1 MPQSQLAQ
9 GTYEVLRNR
18 LREGASDLR
27 ARLEKLHRERAS
39 VFGNLETKLLATIHV
54 ATEHNCVPRDLFA
67 FQDLLLLGSNVQF
80 GLKTEIAASDI
91 FSAYRFDGQHATT
104 TSLGPFDDGRFHR
117 DFAELVRYYKHASF
131 LRFWVSG
138 PHLYMVFQTGKTI
151 NQFKAFKWAIEKDSI
166 HYIDNRSEGEIRP
179 IPQTSFPWK
188 RTTRDHHRHGKHPH
202 ISIEDKLFVEC
213 IHGDLTIKIEDNT
226 EDGLGI
232 YREPVD
238 SPDQTLDD
246 AETLYAILDELIL
259 LKIRP
264 YQEKNFRHFVF
275 STKRSEAKRM
285 DGIGDACIL
294 LPDDHGIIMP
304 NGFVLQSG
312 DYKVIEH
319 GLSSLTYDGL
329 RRSPNGED
337 FLYVF
342 THAESGT
349 YLQLR
354 YNLIK
359 QSVDT
364 PLVCHGQAFL
374 ADGKMLSMRADEQAQ
389 KHHAI
394 QVWQTPFTSPDYRP
408 QVQTDSLLFKIG
420 NQDLVRGMSEC
431 QEILKL
437 IDRDDSYAG
446 LYTDLVKRSTDVL
459 DTYFWLDNPDAGEL
473 ASPIRLIREA
483 AESAVNEFDK
493 VVRVRLQSEK
503 ALADAKTA
511 ADELIK
517 KVDRQKFDQIEQFVD
532 GLANVRSQRGNVVQ
546 LKELRYIDIAAV
558 ELLEK
563 ELIEFSERLG
573 NRCVQHLLHADS
585 LHVYQTR
592 IAEYKLQ
599 GAQAKSAADGRKVEA
614 SFQTVGASLEL
625 LIETVSQLKIE
636 DTTQRTEIVDRI
648 ATVLADLNRERS
660 LLRAQL
666 RETIHRELASDYA
679 SQSKLLEQS
688 MAGALETADEPE
700 KVDTALTRLLVQVEE
715 LEGRYAE
722 SDELLLRLTEK
733 RQVIADAFEAKRVQ
747 LVEARNQRANSLV
760 LAADRLLAGIAAKAN
775 RIEEPNELRS
785 YFASDMM
792 VEKVRGIA
800 EQLQKLGDSVRQD
813 DVLSRLKSIGDDA
826 LRQQRDRRE
835 LLTDGNR
842 IIKLGRHTFSVNHQN
857 IELTTVSRGGA
868 LQLHITGTQYFEQ
881 LDAPELEQAKDL
893 WEVAFP
899 SETPE
904 VYRAET
910 LAYYLSTQVDPD
922 EYLNMPQAERIQFI
936 RDWMQSRHQDGY
948 SRGVHDQDAE
958 RILSE
963 LLQTR
968 KRLGLLVAPPSVRS
982 FAMFVWSI
990 LVPEAERCA
999 TRQLVQAADAIDK
1012 LTGVRQSGQALIQK
1026 LKHLLEQHSSC
1037 LQASDSLERNK
1048 VLEQSASFLAEVLKD
1063 PSGDFP
1069 MSPESGV
1076 LSSSLLRSLDEKKLE
1091 QLRQSINSE
1100 SLGWA
1105 ERWGLANQLAMGF
1118 WESRREEMLAAGV
1131 EGEYASEVAW
1141 SLLASALP
1149 HVTDARP
1156 SKKQSASSVTKTGAK
1171 DSALAWARSIKIAGM
1186 TGDHPRLQGGEIVF
1200 QYHEFIARLQ
1210 KHVSSVVP
1218 RWEGLQRCKHELTL
1232 QADKRLKTG
1241 ELKARVLTSF
1251 VRNQLIDSVYLPRI
1265 GDNLAKQIGAAGDAK
1280 RTDRM
1285 GLLLLISPPGYGKT
1299 TLMEYIANRLGLVF
1313 VKVNGPAI
1321 GHGVT
1326 SLDPAEAPNAA
1337 SREEVERIN
1346 LALEMGDNTMLYLD
1360 DIQHCNVELLQKF
1373 IPLCDATRR
1382 IEGVWKGRS
1391 KTYDLRGRKFAV
1403 VMAGNPYNESGER
1416 FQIPD
1421 MLANRADVYNLGEII
1436 GDSEEAFEMS
1446 YLENCLTSNPV
1457 LQPLARASNQD
1468 QRTLIQAA
1476 LRGTTDG
1483 IELEANLSVD
1493 DLREMTNVLAKLHRI
1508 RDVVL
1513 TMNREY
1519 IRSAAQS
1526 DDYRT
1531 EPPFKLQGSYRN
1543 MNRIAEKVVPV
1554 MNDEEL
1560 HRLILSSYEQDA
1572 QTLSRDGESNMLKFK
1587 ELLGILNEK
1596 EQLRWKEICRT
1607 FSQKTKLKGL
1617 SGDQATAQVIS
1628 SILGIQSG
1636 LDQIGDAIGTASNVL
1651 AAASRKQ
1658 VDAPESGAENGGK
1671 VPESRVIVQHAV
1683 PRVMTELIRSQ
1694 FQLLY
1699 DGLRPVLEEVAQQ
1712 RQSGDRLR
1720 QAVVDCLKRYQELA
1734 TKASEGPEA
1743 PADAE
1748 EE

>member
-1 MPQSQLAQ
+1 MPDSQLAQ

-18 LREGASDLR
+18 LREGAADLR
-27 ARLEKLHRERAS
+27 GRLGKLHEERSA
-39 VFGNLETKLLATIHV
+39 VFGNLETKLLSTIHV
-54 ATEHNCVPRDLFA
+54 TTEHNCVPRDLFA
-67 FQDLLLLGSNVQF
+67 FQDLILLGSNVQF

-91 FSAYRFDGQHATT
+91 FSIYRFDGQHATS
-104 TSLGPFDDGRFHR
+104 TSLGPFDDNRFHR
-117 DFAELVRYYKHASF
+117 DFAELVRYYKNASF
-131 LRFWVSG
+131 LRFWLNG
-138 PHLYMVFQTGKTI
+138 PNLYMVFQTGKTI
-151 NQFKAFKWAIEKDSI
+151 ASFKAFKWAIEKDAI
-166 HYIDNRSEGEIRP
+166 HYVDNRSEGEIRP

-188 RTTRDHHRHGKHPH
+188 RTTRENHRPGKHPH

-213 IHGDLTIKIEDNT
+213 IHGDLTIKIEDST

-246 AETLYAILDELIL
+246 AETLYAILDDLIL

-264 YQEKNFRHFVF
+264 YQEKDYRHFVF
-275 STKRSEAKRM
+275 SVKRSEAKRM
-285 DGIGDACIL
+285 DGIGNACIL

-319 GLSSLTYDGL
+319 GLSSLAYDGL

-354 YNLIK
+354 YNLIR
-359 QSVDT
+359 QTVDT

-374 ADGKMLSMRADEQAQ
+374 ADGLMLSMRADEQAQ

-408 QVQTDSLLFKIG
+408 MVQTDSLLFKIG

-431 QEILKL
+431 QEILNL
-437 IDRDDSYAG
+437 IDRDDSYLG
-446 LYTDLVKRSTDVL
+446 LYSDLVKRATETL
-459 DTYFWLDNPDAGEL
+459 DTYFWLDNPEAGEL
-473 ASPIRLIREA
+473 AKPIRLIREA

-493 VVRVRLQSEK
+493 VVRVRQQSEK
-503 ALADAKTA
+503 ALADAQHEA
-511 ADELIK
+511 SELIK
-517 KVDRQKFDQIEQFVD
+517 KVDRQKFDQIEQFVE
-532 GLANVRSQRGNVVQ
+532 GLASVRAQRGNVVQ
-546 LKELRYIDIAAV
+546 LKELRYIDLAAV
-558 ELLEK
+558 EALEK
-563 ELIEFSERLG
+563 ELIEFTERLG
-573 NRCVQHLLHADS
+573 SRCVQHLLHPES
-585 LHVYQTR
+585 LKVYQTR
-592 IAEYKLQ
+592 IGEFREH
-599 GAQAKSAADGRKVEA
+599 GTQARSAAEGRKVEA
-614 SFQTVGASLEL
+614 SFQTVGGSLEL

-648 ATVLADLNRERS
+648 ANVLAELNRERS

-666 RETIHRELASDYA
+666 REVIHRELESDYA
-679 SQSKLLEQS
+679 SQSKLLDQS
-688 MAGALETADEPE
+688 MAGALESADEPD

-722 SDELLLRLTEK
+722 SDDLLLRLTEK
-733 RQVIADAFEAKRVQ
+733 RQVIADAFEARRVQ
-747 LVEARNQRANSLV
+747 LVEARTQRANSLV

-775 RIEEPNELRS
+775 RIEEPNALRA

-792 VEKVRGIA
+792 VEKVRGIT

-842 IIKLGRHTFSVNHQN
+842 VIKLGQHAFSVNHQA
-857 IELTTVSRGGA
+857 IELTTVARGGC
-868 LQLHITGTQYFEQ
+868 LQLHITGTQYFEP

-904 VYRAET
+904 VYRGET
-910 LAYYLSTQVDPD
+910 LAYWMSTRVD
-922 EYLNMPQAERIQFI
+922 AERFLASSQEFRIQTI
-936 RDWMQSRHQDGY
+936 RDFMQTRYQDGY
-948 SRGVHDQDAE
+948 ARGVHDQDAE
-958 RILSE
+958 RILTE
-963 LLQTR
+963 LLRTQQN
-968 KRLGLLVAPPSVRS
+968 LGLLTTSPKTRA
-982 FAMFVWSI
+982 FAMLVWSV
-990 LVPEAERCA
+990 LVPTKEREATQQWVIASES
-999 TRQLVQAADAIDK
+999 IDK
-1012 LTGVRQSGQALIQK
+1012 LVGVNQPSTAVRAHVRQLMESHGREIA
-1026 LKHLLEQHSSC
+1026 E
-1037 LQASDSLERNK
+1037 SDSTLDDRTLDN
-1048 VLEQSASFLAEVLKD
+1048 AANFLVD
-1063 PSGDFP
+1063 TMRHPSGAFP
-1069 MSPESGV
+1069 ESPESAAFHKAM
-1076 LSSSLLRSLDEKKLE
+1076 LSNLDEKRLVLLQQSLE
-1091 QLRQSINSE
+1091 SE
-1100 SLGWA
+1100 ALGWS
-1105 ERWGLANQLAMGF
+1105 ERWGLANRLAVGF
-1118 WESRREEMLAAGV
+1118 WESRQAELSGAGIDKA
-1131 EGEYASEVAW
+1131 YAPEVAW
-1141 SLLASALP
+1141 RLLAAVQPVVSTAKG
-1149 HVTDARP
+1149 T
-1156 SKKQSASSVTKTGAK
+1156 SKSSASPMAKGDSTGVQGQWAK
-1171 DSALAWARSIKIAGM
+1171 PVKIAGLI
-1186 TGDHPRLQGGEIVF
+1186 GDHPKLQGGELVF
-1200 QYHEFIARLQ
+1200 QYHDFASRLER
-1210 KHVSSVVP
+1210 HITEIVP
-1218 RWEGLQRCKHELTL
+1218 RWEALQRTKHELVL
-1232 QADKRLKTG
+1232 RADKRLKTHD
-1241 ELKARVLTSF
+1241 LKARVLTSF
-1251 VRNQLIDSVYLPRI
+1251 VRNQLIDTVYLPRI
-1265 GDNLAKQIGAAGDAK
+1265 GDNLAKQIGAAGDTK

-1382 IEGVWKGRS
+1382 IEGVWKGSS

-1436 GDSEEAFEMS
+1436 GDSQEAFEMS

-1457 LQPLARASNQD
+1457 LQPLSRASNQD

-1483 IELEANLSVD
+1483 IDLESNLSVD
-1493 DLREMTNVLAKLHRI
+1493 DVREMTSVLSKLHRI

-1519 IRSAAQS
+1519 IRSAAQA

-1543 MNRIAEKVVPV
+1543 MNRIAEKVVSV
-1554 MNDEEL
+1554 MNDDEL
-1560 HRLILSSYEQDA
+1560 NRLIVSSYEQDA

-1587 ELLGILNEK
+1587 SLLGILNET
-1596 EQLRWKEICRT
+1596 EGARWADICKA
-1607 FSQKTKLKGL
+1607 FAQKTKLKGL

-1636 LDQIGDAIGTASNVL
+1636 LDHIGAAIGSASNL
-1651 AAASRKQ
+1651 WMEAASQREQK
-1658 VDAPESGAENGGK
+1658 VAPEEGK
-1671 VPESRVIVQHAV
+1671 PPESRVVVQHAV

-1712 RQSGDRLR
+1712 RQSGERLR
-1720 QAVVDCLKRYQELA
+1720 QSIADCLRRYEELEA
-1734 TKASEGPEA
+1734 KAKEGPDSIEG
-1743 PADAE
+1743 E
-1748 EE
+1748 E